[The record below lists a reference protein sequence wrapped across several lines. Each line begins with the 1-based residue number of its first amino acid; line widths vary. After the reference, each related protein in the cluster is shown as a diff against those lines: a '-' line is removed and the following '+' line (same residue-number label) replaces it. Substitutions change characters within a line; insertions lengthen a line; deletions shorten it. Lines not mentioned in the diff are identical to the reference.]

1 VAAGTVPEAGGVP
14 DPVGAAAAEVP
25 RVELA
30 SGGTIG
36 AALDFERAYLD
47 HFDDALRWAT
57 GLVSD
62 PADAADLVHEAF
74 VRIFSRV
81 RPIRDPA
88 AFRGYLR
95 QTIVH
100 GATSRWRTESRD
112 RARAER
118 SARLDAAGAV
128 SPSPDESGV
137 GDPRLVAA
145 VQALPARQRAVLI
158 LRYWLDWSEAD
169 IAGALGCRPGTVK
182 SLAARALAALRT
194 ELGDDA

>member
-1 VAAGTVPEAGGVP
+1 MTAGTVPGVGGVP
-14 DPVGAAAAEVP
+14 EPVGAAAAEAP
-25 RVELA
+25 RVELTRDD
-30 SGGTIG
+30 SIG
-36 AALDFERAYLD
+36 ATVDFEQAYLH
-47 HFDDALRWAT
+47 HFDEALRWAT

-95 QTIVH
+95 RTIVH

-118 SARLDAAGAV
+118 SARLDAAGATATA
-128 SPSPDESGV
+128 PDEGGSA
-137 GDPRLVAA
+137 DPRIIEA
-145 VQALPARQRAVLI
+145 VRALPERQRAVLI
-158 LRYWLDWSEAD
+158 LRYWLDWSEAE
-169 IAGALGCRPGTVK
+169 IAAALACRPGTVK

-194 ELGDDA
+194 ELDDVS